1 MRSLNFKITQ
11 EVTNIGVKGIM
22 LRIIDIKNLKNS
34 PEFDKY
40 LENELKNI
48 RQQWYEKDYKTDLIL
63 QGFRTLHEKVKRSN
77 RKYPASPEEL
87 LRIFIETGRFP
98 RINLLVDIYNLVSL
112 KTRLALGAHDIDKVI
127 GNITLR
133 LTNGTEN
140 FHALGSK
147 GLIVVPAGEYSY
159 IDDGNNII
167 CRMEVLQVEPTKITV
182 NTTDVF
188 LIVQGNSNT
197 DQTYIKAGVDEVL
210 NLINKYCGGSS
221 STLLNSSSP

>member
-1 MRSLNFKITQ
+1 MRTLNFKITQ
-11 EVTNIGVKGIM
+11 EVTNLGVKGIM
-22 LRIIDIKNLKNS
+22 SKISNIKNSKNS

-40 LENELKNI
+40 LENELENI
-48 RQQWYEKDYKTDLIL
+48 KQQWVGKDYKIDSVL

-87 LRIFIETGRFP
+87 VRLFIETGRFP

-133 LTNGTEN
+133 LTNGTEK
-140 FHALGSK
+140 FLPLGSK
-147 GLIVVPAGEYSY
+147 ELIAVPAGEYSY

-167 CRMEVLQVEPTKITV
+167 CRMEVLQVEPTKITKE
-182 NTTDVF
+182 TTDVF

-197 DQTYIKAGVDEVL
+197 DQTYIKSGVNEVL
-210 NLINKYCGGSS
+210 NLINKCCGGS
-221 STLLNSSSP
+221 STLLNSLSP